1 MCRID
6 GWGKCEETEQR
17 SQTRQSSARCEHACV
32 SVWSRRS
39 RRDRHTSSS
48 CPRASAAPAASAAA
62 TTACP
67 RNTPSHTASL
77 NPDKHTLHY
86 SQFSPYSIT
95 VGHGLDSQ
103 GMHELQVKVQ
113 VALDESICQMHKCK
127 LLFMDNFKNGKKR
140 SHKQGL
146 RPLHKSTCNSRCN
159 YVLQLK
165 HYWLQQVICVQTHKN
180 RIYSHICWSIIIS
193 FMLKYF
199 MAWLWL
205 HTICQGIIHKN
216 VMTRKYS
223 LYMCVLYID
232 IYIIYIYYIYMCV
245 CVFII
250 YLFIYLNIICSHL
263 ITWFTFLI
271 NA

>member
-1 MCRID
+1 M
-6 GWGKCEETEQR
+6 WGKCEETEQR

-127 LLFMDNFKNGKKR
+127 LLFMDNFKNGKNAPINRGCDRCTNQHVTAGVIMCCSSNTIDFNKR
-140 SHKQGL
+140 FVF
-146 RPLHKSTCNSRCN
+146 RPIKTEFTVIFAG
-159 YVLQLK
+159 VLL
-165 HYWLQQVICVQTHKN
+165 
-180 RIYSHICWSIIIS
+180 
-193 FMLKYF
+193 
-199 MAWLWL
+199 
-205 HTICQGIIHKN
+205 
-216 VMTRKYS
+216 S
-223 LYMCVLYID
+223 LLC
-232 IYIIYIYYIYMCV
+232 
-245 CVFII
+245 
-250 YLFIYLNIICSHL
+250 
-263 ITWFTFLI
+263 
-271 NA
+271 